1 MRAASEEYT
10 LPRKVAT
17 NNAVISI
24 YLDKDSIYHPGLNL
38 QYFVKSREVNLLRN
52 NDLSNMSRSP
62 YFDSVSH
69 GRN

>member
-10 LPRKVAT
+10 FTKEKVAT

-38 QYFVKSREVNLLRN
+38 QYFVKSR
-52 NDLSNMSRSP
+52 
-62 YFDSVSH
+62 
-69 GRN
+69 G